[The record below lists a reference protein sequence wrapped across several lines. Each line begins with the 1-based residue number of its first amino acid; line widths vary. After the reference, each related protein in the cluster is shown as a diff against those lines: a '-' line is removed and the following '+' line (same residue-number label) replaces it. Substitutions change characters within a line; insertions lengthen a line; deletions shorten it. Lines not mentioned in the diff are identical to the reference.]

1 MVFTDLAQ
9 PYNESIKKKRLGAVW
24 SLIQSAY
31 VLRITG
37 VQIFFWAIRIS
48 VDPTKTYG
56 NLKVHNAWK
65 NNLQTTNF

>member
-37 VQIFFWAIRIS
+37 VQIFFWAIRI
-48 VDPTKTYG
+48 
-56 NLKVHNAWK
+56 
-65 NNLQTTNF
+65 